1 MRSARATRVAAA
13 VCATAVVGA
22 VAVAPAPASDPAP
35 VSPAIAPPASVYDFL
50 VLAGVLPVP
59 GLGDVSRVTA
69 ARCATPEAALESG
82 DCAATGGSGGGAPL
96 RRIMG

>member
-13 VCATAVVGA
+13 VCATAVLGV
-22 VAVAPAPASDPAP
+22 VAVAPAPASDRGTAPA
-35 VSPAIAPPASVYDFL
+35 VVAPPASLHDFL

-59 GLGDVSRVTA
+59 GVGELARMTA

-82 DCAATGGSGGGAPL
+82 DCAGTGGSGGGAPL